1 MIETLYKTKTPEKE
15 RSECYMIVLA
25 ARPASEDKTYVFME
39 EHGRWDDE
47 LERFIHEVKTINTEG
62 KLTHEEGLALFDSA
76 KKNLAERGFVHVFV
90 PEYSRKMT
98 QICQLR
104 ELETVSA

>member
-1 MIETLYKTKTPEKE
+1 MIETLYTTKSPEKE
-15 RSECYMIVLA
+15 RSECYVLVLA
-25 ARPASEDKTYVFME
+25 SRPASDGKAYVFME

-47 LERFIHEVKTINTEG
+47 LDRFIHEIKTINTED
-62 KLTHEEGLALFDSA
+62 KLTHEEGLALFDFA

-104 ELETVSA
+104 ELETVGA